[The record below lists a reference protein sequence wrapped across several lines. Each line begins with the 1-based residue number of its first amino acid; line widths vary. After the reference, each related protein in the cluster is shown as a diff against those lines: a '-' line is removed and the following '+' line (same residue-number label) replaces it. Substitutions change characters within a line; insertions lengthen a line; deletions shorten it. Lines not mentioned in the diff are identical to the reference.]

1 MTAVREGRRTSQA
14 EDENLWSIIIDKQKW
29 GRSKMTVEMAAACM
43 NVEQKINNASEYHA
57 TALLEDAMKK
67 YGTDSSKTGD
77 NP

>member
-1 MTAVREGRRTSQA
+1 
-14 EDENLWSIIIDKQKW
+14 
-29 GRSKMTVEMAAACM
+29 MTVEMAAACM